1 MLSLRDDGVTP
12 ARGGSGGGFES
23 EGKSWQPATQ
33 PQRDKKRGC
42 MKKQMGQ
49 QKPCGAEEIK
59 APLVNAETQEV
70 TGWRRARTFLRSG
83 YQRWEGGWVWW
94 QTNHS
99 SCQILTDIPSL
110 VRSAHAAFRLSPVL
124 PYFPT
129 QSPPRPQSTEE
140 TSPRLLPSEDPHPCF
155 FLGAPVPDTGRS
167 PHHSPPSVSMS
178 PNFFLPW
185 VFLFF
190 KHSELLWSHYVLE
203 WKYNF
208 TERRQFNFPW
218 FLFAKAG
225 GGMPFTSAGQQN
237 LLWCWKG
244 PLSALSN
251 TAAPGG
257 GWVMGTWNVV

>member
-1 MLSLRDDGVTP
+1 MQRHKRSQAGGE
-12 ARGGSGGGFES
+12 RGGRFS
-23 EGKSWQPATQ
+23 
-33 PQRDKKRGC
+33 
-42 MKKQMGQ
+42 
-49 QKPCGAEEIK
+49 
-59 APLVNAETQEV
+59 
-70 TGWRRARTFLRSG
+70 RSG

-110 VRSAHAAFRLSPVL
+110 VRSAHAASQTVPLFFLTFPHNLHQDHSQPRKPHHASFPQRILTHASSRGLLSP
-124 PYFPT
+124 T
-129 QSPPRPQSTEE
+129 RN
-140 TSPRLLPSEDPHPCF
+140 
-155 FLGAPVPDTGRS
+155 GS

-203 WKYNF
+203 RKYNF
-208 TERRQFNFPW
+208 TEWIQFNFPDSS
-218 FLFAKAG
+218 LQKQA

-251 TAAPGG
+251 TAAPGR
-257 GWVMGTWNVV
+257 GWVMGTWNVVLLLGVQSCNLV